1 MSPWESL
8 FASRSPRK
16 RSLITI
22 FASSL
27 CPPLLALFRF
37 HKAHRNTDDPPHNVR
52 IARIGK
58 PANFAFRVR
67 MRDGGEIPFAHLAP
81 AADIFAAQLDEINGP
96 FVFVLPFG
104 LQDFL
109 LLLIDLHD
117 GARPDDGVHG
127 SIRHSHKAVH
137 AISQVEVLDQA
148 EGNLSPNLPEPRQ
161 QVGPVKPQVLARFH
175 RHYKGVIR
183 IRRTEGQLRLA
194 GCEQSLVAPE
204 VAQIAAEEREN
215 VRPVNMIDRAK
226 RIQLENAGLVDSV
239 LDVVEPSPRDE
250 EILILPLVR
259 EPSAVRF
266 HFTEGQAE
274 TLP

>member
-1 MSPWESL
+1 MEPGRMMGYMVRSDISTKPYTPFRRSRCWIKRMGISPQISP
-8 FASRSPRK
+8 SRDNRLV
-16 RSLITI
+16 RSSRR
-22 FASSL
+22 SSRD
-27 CPPLLALFRF
+27 F
-37 HKAHRNTDDPPHNVR
+37 
-52 IARIGK
+52 IGT
-58 PANFAFRVR
+58 
-67 MRDGGEIPFAHLAP
+67 
-81 AADIFAAQLDEINGP
+81 
-96 FVFVLPFG
+96 
-104 LQDFL
+104 
-109 LLLIDLHD
+109 
-117 GARPDDGVHG
+117 
-127 SIRHSHKAVH
+127 
-137 AISQVEVLDQA
+137 
-148 EGNLSPNLPEPRQ
+148 
-161 QVGPVKPQVLARFH
+161 
-175 RHYKGVIR
+175 KGVIR